1 MHHRHQKRQANSEAP
16 PASIAATGAP
26 FRGTH
31 VAGPRPSPWLSVAPT
46 VVPLCL
52 IVLQSIAVLPSHP
65 MGSGAVK
72 SVVAFVG
79 APSVALLLGAAI
91 AFRLPQRKQSLS
103 DMVSQ
108 EGILGKAIADSAPII
123 MVSPV
128 WCVLALCARAPWL
141 TPRRRQITGA
151 GGALGHTLN
160 EAGVGSALAGALAR
174 AHMGIWLPILLAS
187 ALKIAQGSGTV
198 SISVTSTLVAP
209 FLPELGLT
217 SPVHRALVVVAIG
230 AGALIMPGP
239 NDSFFWVVVKFTGLT
254 MKQGLQLLT
263 TGTALV
269 GCTAAVVVAL
279 MAWNLTATLVGLAV
293 LGGGAFAV
301 RQCATTRNGRAA
313 HAPRTAVPPAS
324 FVAHDGFSQLSGG
337 GGDAP
342 LRTDGRAM
350 DVNTD
355 ASTDATGGGVRGVS
369 EHDHLGGDIV
379 FTSVELGPVAA
390 ASTDH
395 APAATDA
402 VVH

>member
-1 MHHRHQKRQANSEAP
+1 M
-16 PASIAATGAP
+16 
-26 FRGTH
+26 
-31 VAGPRPSPWLSVAPT
+31 
-46 VVPLCL
+46 
-52 IVLQSIAVLPSHP
+52 
-65 MGSGAVK
+65 
-72 SVVAFVG
+72 
-79 APSVALLLGAAI
+79 
-91 AFRLPQRKQSLS
+91 
-103 DMVSQ
+103 
-108 EGILGKAIADSAPII
+108 
-123 MVSPV
+123 
-128 WCVLALCARAPWL
+128 
-141 TPRRRQITGA
+141 
-151 GGALGHTLN
+151 
-160 EAGVGSALAGALAR
+160 GSALAGALAR

-379 FTSVELGPVAA
+379 FTSVELGPVPA